1 VTILRPPRRVA
12 QVVAPIE
19 QMKVENDKIIIAMSR
34 HQLIEQPPVD
44 D

>member
-12 QVVAPIE
+12 QVAAPIE
-19 QMKVENDKIIIAMSR
+19 QMNVENDKIIIAMSR
-34 HQLIEQPPVD
+34 DQLIEQPPVD